1 MKFSDTNYNW
11 KGKTILIVEDD
22 VPNYR
27 YFEILL
33 QETNARVLWS
43 KNGKD
48 AVDICCISG
57 EKIDLVLM
65 DILIP
70 FITGIEATRIIKKY
84 NKEIPVIAVSAY
96 ATRDN
101 REESFLAGCNDYL
114 LKPILPKKLLETL
127 SPFLDTEPSH
137 SEELAEIK
145 ATRENTHI

>member
-33 QETNARVLWS
+33 QETNARILWS
-43 KNGKD
+43 KNGRD
-48 AVDICCISG
+48 AVDIYCSSG
-57 EKIDLVLM
+57 ENIDLIIM

-70 FITGIEATRIIKKY
+70 LITGIEATRIIKKH
-84 NKEIPVIAVSAY
+84 NKDIPIIAVSAY

-101 REESFLAGCNDYL
+101 KEGSFLAGCDEYL

-127 SPFLDTEPSH
+127 SSFLDTELSH
-137 SEELAEIK
+137 SEEPVK
-145 ATRENTHI
+145 VYR

>member
-33 QETNARVLWS
+33 QETNARILWS
-43 KNGKD
+43 KNGRD
-48 AVDICCISG
+48 AVDICCSSG
-57 EKIDLVLM
+57 ENIDLIIM

-70 FITGIEATRIIKKY
+70 LITGIEATRIIKKH
-84 NKEIPVIAVSAY
+84 NKDIPVIAVSAY

-101 REESFLAGCNDYL
+101 KEGSFLAGCDEYL
-114 LKPILPKKLLETL
+114 LKPILPKELLETL
-127 SPFLDTEPSH
+127 SPFLDTELSH
-137 SEELAEIK
+137 SEEPVK
-145 ATRENTHI
+145 VYRS

>member
-1 MKFSDTNYNW
+1 LKFSDTNYNW

-84 NKEIPVIAVSAY
+84 NKEIPVIAISAY
-96 ATRDN
+96 ATREN
-101 REESFLAGCNDYL
+101 REGSFLAGCNDYL

-145 ATRENTHI
+145 ATRENTNI